1 MQTGN
6 LDYFRRRA
14 DEERRIAATCGD
26 SAVAAAHLK
35 MADEYQKRV
44 DELND
49 QPRLVQVR

>member
-14 DEERRIAATCGD
+14 HEERSIAATCGD
-26 SAVAAAHLK
+26 NAVVAAHLK
-35 MADEYQKRV
+35 MANEYQKRV

-49 QPRLVQVR
+49 APGLIQVR

>member
-14 DEERRIAATCGD
+14 NEERQAAAACGD

-35 MADEYQKRV
+35 MADEYAKRV
-44 DELND
+44 NELNE
-49 QPRLVQVR
+49 QPPLVQVR